1 MADFK
6 LLRLDAPDLSRYL
19 PVFLAKDNS
28 FKECLTV
35 LSKEHTKLWQTG
47 IDLWQQFYAKRA
59 TWGLRD
65 WEHFLGLTTDE
76 SLSYT
81 VRRSAIIAKLHGEQT
96 VTVEFLENL
105 VDSFTSDK
113 SVRVVDHPDQYNV
126 DIYFLNGS
134 VLSFEEMDKAIRT
147 FMPAHIGWVYRYNT
161 SVNGAL
167 YAAAALR
174 PARMIL
180 ALGKA
185 AKDTMSTTAS
195 VLRYDTAVFAATD
208 NDDTAVAPTDLG
220 AKTNPVWDAT
230 LAEITPCPYAE
241 AGATDGLFTVQD
253 DGTIT
258 TV

>member
-19 PVFLAKDNS
+19 PAFLTKDSS
-28 FKECLTV
+28 FKERLDV

-113 SVRVVDHPDQYNV
+113 SSRVVDHPDEYSVN
-126 DIYFLNGS
+126 IYLPNGG

-147 FMPAHIGWVYRYNT
+147 FMPAHIGWVYHYNT
-161 SVNGAL
+161 LVYGHL

-174 PARMIL
+174 SARMIL

-195 VLRYDTAVFAATD
+195 VLRYDTAIFTQTD
-208 NDDTAVAPTDLG
+208 DEVAPTALG
-220 AKTNPVWDAT
+220 VKTNAVWDAT
-230 LAEITPCPYAE
+230 ATEITPSAYAE
-241 AGATDGLFTVQD
+241 SGATDGIFTVSS